1 MTEVDVLSEVGTASE
16 MFRNVDD
23 VASREL
29 LRQFELR
36 RKSIDPVLCPVGRP
50 NGFDRVGSEGEV
62 VWERFESFVKVVDAR
77 ERGVSG

>member
-1 MTEVDVLSEVGTASE
+1 MTEVYVLSEVGTAGE

-29 LRQFELR
+29 LWLLKLR
-36 RKSIDPVLCPVGRP
+36 RELIDPVLCPVGRP
-50 NGFDRVGSEGEV
+50 NGFDRVRSEGEV